1 MSSILYKNEEKMKK
15 TYIILALL
23 FISGCYQSSED
34 ASLTL
39 EKKYNIYIS
48 KLSNEQI
55 EKNLKMGLKP
65 IAIKDNVDVKGFAN
79 TAGSLAMKNNFP
91 DKNAFLVEK
100 LINNGYFVIG
110 KTNLSE
116 WANFR
121 SSSSTSGWS
130 SMGGQTINPYGE
142 MRTPCGSSSGSGV
155 VVATGLVDVA
165 IGTETN
171 GSVSCPS
178 SVNGIVGIKPT
189 VGLVS
194 RSGIIPISSTQDT
207 AGPMANSVIMAASVL
222 EIIAGKD
229 PNDKATT
236 LIPENFDFDFTS
248 NLQSSTLNGKKL
260 GLLPTGSQDEDGNL
274 MLENIKE
281 MLQNAG
287 ATVVEIEDNREY
299 PGPEGLLVLLYEF
312 KVGLEDYLA
321 TSNSEIKTLEGLI
334 EFNEKNSEDVL
345 KHFDQSHFYDSNL
358 TDSQEEEYKIAL
370 KRVLETRNEIDEFI
384 MNYDIDALVGL
395 SWSPAWAINH
405 DGGDD
410 EAIAN
415 YKFWVNGSYAAMAGY
430 PHITIPFDYIDNLP
444 IGMSFIGSKW
454 DDKKLIE
461 LAYAAE
467 KIINFQPKPNL
478 K

>member
-1 MSSILYKNEEKMKK
+1 MRNFIF
-15 TYIILALL
+15 IFVILL
-23 FISGCYQSSED
+23 FAGCTKSSENID
-34 ASLTL
+34 I
-39 EKKYNIYIS
+39 EQKYNIYIS
-48 KLSNEQI
+48 KLSDEEI
-55 EKNLKMGLKP
+55 EENLKKGLKP
-65 IAIKDNVDVKGFAN
+65 IAVKDNIDVVGFAN
-79 TAGSLAMKNNFP
+79 TAGSKALENNFP
-91 DKNAFLVEK
+91 EKNAFLAQK
-100 LINNGYFVIG
+100 LIDNGYFIIG

-207 AGPMANSVIMAASVL
+207 AGPMANSVSSAAKIL
-222 EIIAGKD
+222 EIISGVD
-229 PNDKATT
+229 PNDPAT
-236 LIPENFDFDFTS
+236 LNIPKDFNFNFSS
-248 NLQSSTLNGKKL
+248 NLNDSSLAGKRF
-260 GLLPTGSQDEDGNL
+260 GLLPTGSMNSDGKL
-274 MLENIKE
+274 MLSKIRMVLLE
-281 MLQNAG
+281 AG
-287 ATVVEIEDNREY
+287 AIVVDIDDKREY
-299 PGPEGLLVLLYEF
+299 PGSEELLVLLYEF
-312 KVGLEDYLA
+312 KVGLEQYLA
-321 TSNSEIKTLEGLI
+321 NSNSEFKTLDELI
-334 EFNEKNSEDVL
+334 AFNEENKDIVL
-345 KHFDQSHFYDSNL
+345 KHFDQSHFYDSNK
-358 TDSQEEEYKIAL
+358 TSSQKKEYLIAL
-370 KRVLETRNEIDEFI
+370 DRVLQTRNEIDSFI
-384 MNYDIDALVGL
+384 KEYDIEALVGL

-405 DGGDD
+405 EGGDD
-410 EAIAN
+410 EAIAE

-430 PHITIPFDYIDNLP
+430 PHVTIPFEYVDNLP

-461 LAYAAE
+461 FAYAAE
-467 KIINFQPKPNL
+467 QLIQFKPNPNL
-478 K
+478 

>member
-1 MSSILYKNEEKMKK
+1 MRNFIL
-15 TYIILALL
+15 ILVILL
-23 FISGCYQSSED
+23 FAGCSKSD
-34 ASLTL
+34 KNIDV

-48 KLSNEQI
+48 KLSDEEI
-55 EKNLKMGLKP
+55 AENLKNGLKP
-65 IAIKDNVDVKGFAN
+65 IAVKDNIDVIGFAN
-79 TAGSLAMKNNFP
+79 TAGSKALENNFP
-91 DKNAFLVEK
+91 NKNAFLAQK
-100 LINNGYFVIG
+100 LIDNGYFIIG

-121 SSSSTSGWS
+121 SSTSTSGWS

-207 AGPMANSVIMAASVL
+207 AGPMANSVSSAAKIL
-222 EIIAGKD
+222 EIISGVDLNDPATLNIPEDFNFNFTSDLNDASLAGKR
-229 PNDKATT
+229 
-236 LIPENFDFDFTS
+236 F
-248 NLQSSTLNGKKL
+248 
-260 GLLPTGSQDEDGNL
+260 GLLPTGSMNSDGKL
-274 MLENIKE
+274 MLKKIRM
-281 MLQNAG
+281 MLEEAG
-287 ATVVEIEDNREY
+287 ATVIDIDDNREY
-299 PGPEGLLVLLYEF
+299 PGPEELLVLLYEF
-312 KVGLEDYLA
+312 KVGLEQYLA
-321 TSNSEIKTLEGLI
+321 SSNSEFKTLDELI
-334 EFNEKNSEDVL
+334 AFNEDNKDEVL
-345 KHFDQSHFYDSNL
+345 KYFDQSHFYDSNE
-358 TDSQEEEYKIAL
+358 TPSQKEEYLLAL
-370 KRVLETRNEIDEFI
+370 ERVLQTRDEIDSFI
-384 MNYDIDALVGL
+384 KKYDIEALVGL

-405 DGGDD
+405 EGGDD
-410 EAIAN
+410 EAIAE

-430 PHITIPFDYIDNLP
+430 PHVTIPFEYVDNLP

-461 LAYAAE
+461 FAYAAE
-467 KIINFQPKPNL
+467 KLIQFKPSPNL
-478 K
+478 

>member
-1 MSSILYKNEEKMKK
+1 MRNFIL
-15 TYIILALL
+15 ILVILL
-23 FISGCYQSSED
+23 FAGCNKSD
-34 ASLTL
+34 KNIDV

-48 KLSNEQI
+48 KLSDEEI
-55 EKNLKMGLKP
+55 AKNLKNGLKP
-65 IAIKDNVDVKGFAN
+65 IAVKDNIDVVGFAN
-79 TAGSLAMKNNFP
+79 TAGSKALENNFP
-91 DKNAFLVEK
+91 NKNAFLAQK
-100 LINNGYFVIG
+100 LIDNGYFVIG

-121 SSSSTSGWS
+121 SSTSTSGWS

-207 AGPMANSVIMAASVL
+207 AGPMANSVSSAAKIL
-222 EIIAGKD
+222 EIISGVDLNDPATLNIPEDFNFNFTSDLNDASLAGKR
-229 PNDKATT
+229 
-236 LIPENFDFDFTS
+236 F
-248 NLQSSTLNGKKL
+248 
-260 GLLPTGSQDEDGNL
+260 GLLPTGSMNSDGKL
-274 MLENIKE
+274 MLKKIRI
-281 MLQNAG
+281 MLEEAG
-287 ATVVEIEDNREY
+287 ATVIDIDDNREY
-299 PGPEGLLVLLYEF
+299 PGPEELLVLLYEF
-312 KVGLEDYLA
+312 KVGLEQYLA
-321 TSNSEIKTLEGLI
+321 SSNSKFKTLDELI
-334 EFNEKNSEDVL
+334 AFNEDNKEEVL
-345 KHFDQSHFYDSNL
+345 KHFDQSHFYDSND
-358 TDSQEEEYKIAL
+358 TTPRKEEYLLAL
-370 KRVLETRNEIDEFI
+370 ERVLQTRDEIDSFI
-384 MNYDIDALVGL
+384 KEYDIEALVGL

-405 DGGDD
+405 EGGDD
-410 EAIAN
+410 EAIAE

-430 PHITIPFDYIDNLP
+430 PHVTIPFEYVDNLP

-461 LAYAAE
+461 FAYAAE
-467 KIINFQPKPNL
+467 KLIQFKPSPNL
-478 K
+478 

>member
-1 MSSILYKNEEKMKK
+1 MKNLIFIISILLIIGCNTSNEN
-15 TYIILALL
+15 INI
-23 FISGCYQSSED
+23 
-34 ASLTL
+34 

-48 KLSNEQI
+48 KLSDKEI
-55 EKNLKMGLKP
+55 EENLKNGLKP
-65 IAIKDNVDVKGFAN
+65 IAVKDNIDVVGFAN
-79 TAGSLAMKNNFP
+79 TAGSKALENNFP
-91 DKNAFLVEK
+91 EKNAFLAQK
-100 LINNGYFVIG
+100 LIDNGYFIIG

-155 VVATGLVDVA
+155 VVATGLVNVA

-207 AGPMANSVIMAASVL
+207 AGPMANSVTSAAKVL
-222 EIIAGKD
+222 EAISGVDSNDSATLSIPKDFNFNFTSDLNNASLAGKR
-229 PNDKATT
+229 
-236 LIPENFDFDFTS
+236 F
-248 NLQSSTLNGKKL
+248 
-260 GLLPTGSQDEDGNL
+260 GLLPTGSMNSDGKL
-274 MLENIKE
+274 MLKKIRM
-281 MLQNAG
+281 MLEEAG
-287 ATVVEIEDNREY
+287 AIVVDIDDNREY
-299 PGPEGLLVLLYEF
+299 PGPEELLVLLYEF
-312 KVGLEDYLA
+312 KVGLEQYLA
-321 TSNSEIKTLEGLI
+321 SSNSEFKTLSELI
-334 EFNEKNSEDVL
+334 AFNEENKDDVL
-345 KHFDQSHFYDSNL
+345 KHFDQSHFYDSNK
-358 TDSQEEEYKIAL
+358 TTSQKKEYLIAL
-370 KRVLETRNEIDEFI
+370 ERVLQTRDEIDSFI
-384 MNYDIDALVGL
+384 KKYNIEALVGL

-410 EAIAN
+410 EAIAE
-415 YKFWVNGSYAAMAGY
+415 YKFWVNGSFAAMAGY
-430 PHITIPFDYIDNLP
+430 PHITIPFEYVDNLP

-461 LAYAAE
+461 FAYAAE
-467 KIINFQPKPNL
+467 QLIQFKPTPNL
-478 K
+478 

>member
-1 MSSILYKNEEKMKK
+1 MRNLIFIISIFLIIGCNTSNEN
-15 TYIILALL
+15 INI
-23 FISGCYQSSED
+23 
-34 ASLTL
+34 

-48 KLSNEQI
+48 KLSDKEI
-55 EKNLKMGLKP
+55 EENLKNGLKP
-65 IAIKDNVDVKGFAN
+65 IAVKDNIDVVGFAN
-79 TAGSLAMKNNFP
+79 TAGSKALENNFP
-91 DKNAFLVEK
+91 EKNAFLAQK
-100 LINNGYFVIG
+100 LIDNGYFIIG

-155 VVATGLVDVA
+155 VVATGLVNVA

-207 AGPMANSVIMAASVL
+207 AGPMANSVTSAAKVL
-222 EIIAGKD
+222 EAISGVD
-229 PNDKATT
+229 PNDSAT
-236 LIPENFDFDFTS
+236 LSIPKDFNYNFTS
-248 NLQSSTLNGKKL
+248 DLNNASLAGKRF
-260 GLLPTGSQDEDGNL
+260 GLLPTGSMNSDGKL
-274 MLENIKE
+274 MLKKIRMILEE
-281 MLQNAG
+281 AG
-287 ATVVEIEDNREY
+287 AIVVDIDDNREY
-299 PGPEGLLVLLYEF
+299 PGPEELLVLLYEF
-312 KVGLEDYLA
+312 KVGLEQYLA
-321 TSNSEIKTLEGLI
+321 SSNSEFKTLSELI
-334 EFNEKNSEDVL
+334 AFNEENKDDVL
-345 KHFDQSHFYDSNL
+345 KHFDQSHFYDSNK
-358 TDSQEEEYKIAL
+358 TTSQKEEYLIAL
-370 KRVLETRNEIDEFI
+370 ERVLQTRDEIDSFI
-384 MNYDIDALVGL
+384 KEYNIEALVGL

-410 EAIAN
+410 EAIAE
-415 YKFWVNGSYAAMAGY
+415 YKFWVNGSFAAMAGY
-430 PHITIPFDYIDNLP
+430 PHITIPFEYVDNLP

-461 LAYAAE
+461 FAYAAE
-467 KIINFQPKPNL
+467 QLIQFKPTPNL
-478 K
+478 

>member
-1 MSSILYKNEEKMKK
+1 MRNFIL
-15 TYIILALL
+15 ILVILL
-23 FISGCYQSSED
+23 FAGCNKSD
-34 ASLTL
+34 KNIDV

-48 KLSNEQI
+48 KLSDEEI
-55 EKNLKMGLKP
+55 AENLKNGLKP
-65 IAIKDNVDVKGFAN
+65 IAVKDNIDVVGFAN
-79 TAGSLAMKNNFP
+79 TAGSKALENNFP
-91 DKNAFLVEK
+91 NKNAFLAQK
-100 LINNGYFVIG
+100 LIDNGYFIIG

-121 SSSSTSGWS
+121 SSTSTSGWS

-207 AGPMANSVIMAASVL
+207 AGPMANSVRSAAKIL
-222 EIIAGKD
+222 EIISGVDLDDPATLNIPDDFNFNFTSDLNDSSLAGKR
-229 PNDKATT
+229 
-236 LIPENFDFDFTS
+236 F
-248 NLQSSTLNGKKL
+248 
-260 GLLPTGSQDEDGNL
+260 GLLPTGSMNSDGKL
-274 MLENIKE
+274 MLKKIRI
-281 MLQNAG
+281 MLEEAG
-287 ATVVEIEDNREY
+287 ATVIDIDDNREY
-299 PGPEGLLVLLYEF
+299 PGPEELLVLLYEF
-312 KVGLEDYLA
+312 KVGLEQYLA
-321 TSNSEIKTLEGLI
+321 SSNSEFKTLDELI
-334 EFNEKNSEDVL
+334 AFNEDNKDEVL
-345 KHFDQSHFYDSNL
+345 KHFDQSHFYDSND
-358 TDSQEEEYKIAL
+358 TPSQKEEYLLAL
-370 KRVLETRNEIDEFI
+370 ERVLQTRDEIDRFI
-384 MNYDIDALVGL
+384 KKYDIEALVGL

-405 DGGDD
+405 EGGDD
-410 EAIAN
+410 EAIAE

-430 PHITIPFDYIDNLP
+430 PHVTIPFEYVDNLP

-461 LAYAAE
+461 FAYAAE
-467 KIINFQPKPNL
+467 QLIQFKPSPNL
-478 K
+478 

>member
-1 MSSILYKNEEKMKK
+1 MKK
-15 TYIILALL
+15 TFVILILL
-23 FISGCYQSSED
+23 IFNGCNQS
-34 ASLTL
+34 L
-39 EKKYNIYIS
+39 ESSSINLEEKYNIYIS

-55 EKNLKMGLKP
+55 EENLNKGLKP
-65 IAIKDNVDVKGFAN
+65 IAIKDNIDVKGFAN
-79 TAGSLAMKNNFP
+79 TAGSIALKNNYP
-91 DKNAFLVEK
+91 DNNAFLIQK
-100 LINNGYFVIG
+100 LVDNGYFVIG

-155 VVATGLVDVA
+155 VVATGLVNVA

-194 RSGIIPISSTQDT
+194 RSGIIPISHTQDT
-207 AGPMANSVIMAASVL
+207 AGPMANSVSNAASIL

-229 PNDKATT
+229 ENDSAT
-236 LIPENFDFDFTS
+236 LAIPEDFDFNFTS
-248 NLQSSTLNGKKL
+248 NLDISDLKGKRF
-260 GLLPTGSQDEDGNL
+260 GLLPTGSQNTDGKL
-274 MLENIKE
+274 MLKKMKI
-281 MLQNAG
+281 MLEQAG
-287 ATVVEIEDNREY
+287 AIVVDIDDNREY
-299 PGPEGLLVLLYEF
+299 PGPEELLVLLYEF
-312 KVGLEDYLA
+312 KVGLEQYLA
-321 TSNSEIKTLEGLI
+321 TSNSELKTLDELI
-334 EFNEKNSEDVL
+334 VYNEENKEEIL
-345 KHFDQSHFYDSNL
+345 KHFDQSHFYDSNA
-358 TDSQEEEYKIAL
+358 TSSQKEEYLLAL
-370 KRVLETRNEIDEFI
+370 ERVLQTRTEIDDFI
-384 MNYDIDALVGL
+384 KDYNIEALVGL

-410 EAIAN
+410 EAIAE
-415 YKFWVNGSYAAMAGY
+415 YKFWVNGSFAAMAGY
-430 PHITIPFDYIDNLP
+430 PHVTIPFDYVDGLP

-467 KIINFQPKPNL
+467 QLIQFKPTPNN
-478 K
+478 

>member
-1 MSSILYKNEEKMKK
+1 MRNFIL
-15 TYIILALL
+15 ILVILL
-23 FISGCYQSSED
+23 FAGCNKSD
-34 ASLTL
+34 KNIDV

-48 KLSNEQI
+48 KLSDEEI
-55 EKNLKMGLKP
+55 AENLKNGLKP
-65 IAIKDNVDVKGFAN
+65 IAVKDNIDVVGFAN
-79 TAGSLAMKNNFP
+79 TAGSKALENNFP
-91 DKNAFLVEK
+91 NKNAFLAQK
-100 LINNGYFVIG
+100 LIDNGYFVIG

-121 SSSSTSGWS
+121 SSTSTSGWS

-207 AGPMANSVIMAASVL
+207 AGPMANSVSSAAKIL
-222 EIIAGKD
+222 EIISGVDLNDPATLNIPEDFNFNFTSDLNDSSLAGKR
-229 PNDKATT
+229 
-236 LIPENFDFDFTS
+236 F
-248 NLQSSTLNGKKL
+248 
-260 GLLPTGSQDEDGNL
+260 GLLPTGSMNSDGKL
-274 MLENIKE
+274 MLKKIRM
-281 MLQNAG
+281 MLEEAG
-287 ATVVEIEDNREY
+287 ATVIDIDDNREY
-299 PGPEGLLVLLYEF
+299 PGPEELLVLLYEF
-312 KVGLEDYLA
+312 KVGLEQYLA
-321 TSNSEIKTLEGLI
+321 SSNSEFKTLDELI
-334 EFNEKNSEDVL
+334 AFNEDNKEEVL
-345 KHFDQSHFYDSNL
+345 KHFDQSHFYDSNE
-358 TDSQEEEYKIAL
+358 TPSQKEEYLLAL
-370 KRVLETRNEIDEFI
+370 ERVLQTRDEIDSFI
-384 MNYDIDALVGL
+384 KEYDIEALVGL

-405 DGGDD
+405 EGGDD
-410 EAIAN
+410 EAIAE

-430 PHITIPFDYIDNLP
+430 PHVTIPFEYVDNLP

-461 LAYAAE
+461 FAYAAE
-467 KIINFQPKPNL
+467 KLIQFKPSPNL
-478 K
+478 

>member
-1 MSSILYKNEEKMKK
+1 MKNLIFIISILLIIGCNTSNEN
-15 TYIILALL
+15 INI
-23 FISGCYQSSED
+23 
-34 ASLTL
+34 

-48 KLSNEQI
+48 KLSDKEI
-55 EKNLKMGLKP
+55 EENLKNGLKP
-65 IAIKDNVDVKGFAN
+65 IAVKDNIDVVGFAN
-79 TAGSLAMKNNFP
+79 TAGSKALENNFP
-91 DKNAFLVEK
+91 EKNAFLAQK
-100 LINNGYFVIG
+100 LIDNGYFIIG

-155 VVATGLVDVA
+155 VVATGLVNVA

-207 AGPMANSVIMAASVL
+207 AGPMANSVTSAAKVL
-222 EIIAGKD
+222 EAISGVDPNDSATLSIPKDFNFNFTSDLNNATIAGKR
-229 PNDKATT
+229 
-236 LIPENFDFDFTS
+236 F
-248 NLQSSTLNGKKL
+248 
-260 GLLPTGSQDEDGNL
+260 GLLPTGSMNSDGKL
-274 MLENIKE
+274 MLKKIRM
-281 MLQNAG
+281 MLEEAG
-287 ATVVEIEDNREY
+287 AIVVDIDDNREY
-299 PGPEGLLVLLYEF
+299 PGPEELLVLLYEF
-312 KVGLEDYLA
+312 KVGLEQYLA
-321 TSNSEIKTLEGLI
+321 SSNSEFKTLSELI
-334 EFNEKNSEDVL
+334 AFNEENKDDVL
-345 KHFDQSHFYDSNL
+345 KYFDQSHFYDSNK
-358 TDSQEEEYKIAL
+358 TTSQKEEYLIAL
-370 KRVLETRNEIDEFI
+370 ERVLQTRDEIDSFI
-384 MNYDIDALVGL
+384 KEYNIEALVGL

-410 EAIAN
+410 EAIAE
-415 YKFWVNGSYAAMAGY
+415 YKFWVNGSFAAMAGY
-430 PHITIPFDYIDNLP
+430 PHITIPFEYVDNLP

-461 LAYAAE
+461 FAYAAE
-467 KIINFQPKPNL
+467 QLIKFKPTLNL
-478 K
+478 

>member
-1 MSSILYKNEEKMKK
+1 MRNFIFILV
-15 TYIILALL
+15 IL
-23 FISGCYQSSED
+23 FISACSKSSENID
-34 ASLTL
+34 I
-39 EKKYNIYIS
+39 EQKYNIYIS

-55 EKNLKMGLKP
+55 EENLKKGLKP
-65 IAIKDNVDVKGFAN
+65 IAVKDNIDVVGFAN
-79 TAGSLAMKNNFP
+79 TAGSMALQNNFP
-91 DKNAFLVEK
+91 EKNAFLTQK
-100 LINNGYFVIG
+100 LIDNGYFVIG

-194 RSGIIPISSTQDT
+194 RTGIIPISSTQDT
-207 AGPMANSVIMAASVL
+207 AGPMANSVTSAAKVL
-222 EIIAGKD
+222 EVIAGVD
-229 PNDKATT
+229 PNDPAT
-236 LIPENFDFDFTS
+236 LNIPEDFNFNFSAD
-248 NLQSSTLNGKKL
+248 LNDASLAGKRF
-260 GLLPTGSQDEDGNL
+260 GLLPTGSMNSDGKL
-274 MLENIKE
+274 MLKKIRM
-281 MLQNAG
+281 MLEEAG
-287 ATVVEIEDNREY
+287 AVVVDIDDKREY
-299 PGPEGLLVLLYEF
+299 PGPEELLVLLYEF
-312 KVGLEDYLA
+312 KVGLEQYLSS
-321 TSNSEIKTLEGLI
+321 SNSEFKTLDELI
-334 EFNEKNSEDVL
+334 AFNEENKDDVL
-345 KHFDQSHFYDSNL
+345 KHFDQSHFYDSNK
-358 TDSQEEEYKIAL
+358 TSSQREEYLIAL
-370 KRVLETRNEIDEFI
+370 ERVLQTRDEIDGFI
-384 MNYDIDALVGL
+384 EEYNIEALVGL

-410 EAIAN
+410 EAIAE

-430 PHITIPFDYIDNLP
+430 PHVTIPFEYVDNLP

-461 LAYAAE
+461 FAYAAE
-467 KIINFQPKPNL
+467 QLIQFKPSPNL
-478 K
+478 

>member
-1 MSSILYKNEEKMKK
+1 MKNLIFIISILLIIGCNTSNEN
-15 TYIILALL
+15 INI
-23 FISGCYQSSED
+23 
-34 ASLTL
+34 

-48 KLSNEQI
+48 KLSDKEI
-55 EKNLKMGLKP
+55 EENLKNGLKP
-65 IAIKDNVDVKGFAN
+65 IAVKDNIDVVGFAN
-79 TAGSLAMKNNFP
+79 TAGSKALENNFP
-91 DKNAFLVEK
+91 EKNAFLAQK
-100 LINNGYFVIG
+100 LIDNGYFIIG

-207 AGPMANSVIMAASVL
+207 AGPMANSVTSAAKVL
-222 EIIAGKD
+222 EAISGVDPNDSATLSIPKDFNFNFTSDLNNATIAGKR
-229 PNDKATT
+229 
-236 LIPENFDFDFTS
+236 F
-248 NLQSSTLNGKKL
+248 
-260 GLLPTGSQDEDGNL
+260 GLLPTGSMNSDGKL
-274 MLENIKE
+274 MLKKIRM
-281 MLQNAG
+281 MLEEAG
-287 ATVVEIEDNREY
+287 AIVVDIDDNREY
-299 PGPEGLLVLLYEF
+299 PGPEELLVLLYEF
-312 KVGLEDYLA
+312 KVGLEQYLA
-321 TSNSEIKTLEGLI
+321 SSNSEFKTLSELI
-334 EFNEKNSEDVL
+334 AFNEENKDDVL
-345 KHFDQSHFYDSNL
+345 KYFDQSHFYDSNK
-358 TDSQEEEYKIAL
+358 TTSQKEEYLIAL
-370 KRVLETRNEIDEFI
+370 ERVLQTRDEIDSFI
-384 MNYDIDALVGL
+384 KEYNIEALVGL

-410 EAIAN
+410 EAIAE
-415 YKFWVNGSYAAMAGY
+415 YKFWVNGSFAAMAGY
-430 PHITIPFDYIDNLP
+430 PHITIPFEYVDNLP

-461 LAYAAE
+461 FAYAAE
-467 KIINFQPKPNL
+467 QLIKFKPTLNL
-478 K
+478 

>member
-1 MSSILYKNEEKMKK
+1 MRNFIL
-15 TYIILALL
+15 ILVILL
-23 FISGCYQSSED
+23 FAGCNKSD
-34 ASLTL
+34 KNIDV

-48 KLSNEQI
+48 KLSDEEI
-55 EKNLKMGLKP
+55 AENLKNGLKP
-65 IAIKDNVDVKGFAN
+65 IAVKDNIDVVGFAN
-79 TAGSLAMKNNFP
+79 TAGSKALENNFP
-91 DKNAFLVEK
+91 NKNAFLAQK
-100 LINNGYFVIG
+100 LIDNGYFVIG

-121 SSSSTSGWS
+121 SSTSTSGWS

-207 AGPMANSVIMAASVL
+207 AGPMANSVSSAAKIL
-222 EIIAGKD
+222 EIISGVDLNDPATLNIPEDFNFNFTSDLNDSSLAGKR
-229 PNDKATT
+229 
-236 LIPENFDFDFTS
+236 F
-248 NLQSSTLNGKKL
+248 
-260 GLLPTGSQDEDGNL
+260 GLLPTGSMNSDGKL
-274 MLENIKE
+274 MLKKIRI
-281 MLQNAG
+281 MLEEAG
-287 ATVVEIEDNREY
+287 ATVIDIDDNREY
-299 PGPEGLLVLLYEF
+299 PGPEELLVLLYEF
-312 KVGLEDYLA
+312 KVGLEQYLA
-321 TSNSEIKTLEGLI
+321 SSNSEFKTLDELI
-334 EFNEKNSEDVL
+334 AFNEDNKDEVL
-345 KHFDQSHFYDSNL
+345 KHFDQSHFYDSND
-358 TDSQEEEYKIAL
+358 TPSQKEEYLLAL
-370 KRVLETRNEIDEFI
+370 ERVLQTRDEIDSFI
-384 MNYDIDALVGL
+384 KEYDIEALVGL

-405 DGGDD
+405 EGGDD
-410 EAIAN
+410 EAIAE

-430 PHITIPFDYIDNLP
+430 PHVTIPFEYVDNLP

-461 LAYAAE
+461 FAYAAE
-467 KIINFQPKPNL
+467 QLIQFKPSPNL
-478 K
+478 

>member
-1 MSSILYKNEEKMKK
+1 MRNFIL
-15 TYIILALL
+15 ILVILL
-23 FISGCYQSSED
+23 FAGCNKSD
-34 ASLTL
+34 KNIDV

-48 KLSNEQI
+48 KLSDEEI
-55 EKNLKMGLKP
+55 AENLKNGLKP
-65 IAIKDNVDVKGFAN
+65 IAVKDNIDVVGFAN
-79 TAGSLAMKNNFP
+79 TAGSKALENNFP
-91 DKNAFLVEK
+91 NKNAFLAQK
-100 LINNGYFVIG
+100 LIDNGYFVIG

-121 SSSSTSGWS
+121 SSTSTSGWS

-207 AGPMANSVIMAASVL
+207 AGPMANSVSSAAKIL
-222 EIIAGKD
+222 EIISGVDLDDPATLNIPDDFNFNFTSDLNDSSLAGKR
-229 PNDKATT
+229 
-236 LIPENFDFDFTS
+236 F
-248 NLQSSTLNGKKL
+248 
-260 GLLPTGSQDEDGNL
+260 GLLPTGSMNSDGKL
-274 MLENIKE
+274 MLKKIRM
-281 MLQNAG
+281 MLEEAG
-287 ATVVEIEDNREY
+287 ATVIDIDDNREY
-299 PGPEGLLVLLYEF
+299 PGPEELLVLLYEF
-312 KVGLEDYLA
+312 KVGLEQYLA
-321 TSNSEIKTLEGLI
+321 SSNSEFKTLNELI
-334 EFNEKNSEDVL
+334 AFNEDNKDEVL
-345 KHFDQSHFYDSNL
+345 KHFDQSHFYDSNK
-358 TDSQEEEYKIAL
+358 TPSQKEEYLLAL
-370 KRVLETRNEIDEFI
+370 ERVLQTRDEIDSFI
-384 MNYDIDALVGL
+384 KEYDIEALVGL

-405 DGGDD
+405 EGGDD
-410 EAIAN
+410 EAIAE

-430 PHITIPFDYIDNLP
+430 PHVTIPFEYVDNLP

-461 LAYAAE
+461 FAYAAE
-467 KIINFQPKPNL
+467 QLIQFKPSPNL
-478 K
+478 

>member
-1 MSSILYKNEEKMKK
+1 MRNFIFILV
-15 TYIILALL
+15 IL
-23 FISGCYQSSED
+23 FISACSKSSENID
-34 ASLTL
+34 I
-39 EKKYNIYIS
+39 EQKYNIYIS

-55 EKNLKMGLKP
+55 EENLKKGLKP
-65 IAIKDNVDVKGFAN
+65 IAVKDNIDVVGFAN
-79 TAGSLAMKNNFP
+79 TAGSMALQNNFP
-91 DKNAFLVEK
+91 EKNAFLAQK
-100 LINNGYFVIG
+100 LIDNGYFVIG

-194 RSGIIPISSTQDT
+194 RTGIIPISYTQDT
-207 AGPMANSVIMAASVL
+207 AGPMANSVTSAAKVL
-222 EIIAGKD
+222 EVIAGVD
-229 PNDKATT
+229 PNDPAT
-236 LIPENFDFDFTS
+236 LNIPEDFNFNFSADLND
-248 NLQSSTLNGKKL
+248 SSLAGKRF
-260 GLLPTGSQDEDGNL
+260 GLLPTGSMNSDGKL
-274 MLENIKE
+274 MLKKIRM
-281 MLQNAG
+281 MLEEAG
-287 ATVVEIEDNREY
+287 AVVVDIDDKREY
-299 PGPEGLLVLLYEF
+299 PGPEELLVLLYEF
-312 KVGLEDYLA
+312 KVGLEQYLA
-321 TSNSEIKTLEGLI
+321 SSNSEFKTLDELI
-334 EFNEKNSEDVL
+334 AFNEENKDDVL
-345 KHFDQSHFYDSNL
+345 KHFDQSHFYDSNK
-358 TDSQEEEYKIAL
+358 TSSQKEEYLIAL
-370 KRVLETRNEIDEFI
+370 ERVLQTRDEIDSFI
-384 MNYDIDALVGL
+384 EEYNIEALVGL

-410 EAIAN
+410 EAIAE

-430 PHITIPFDYIDNLP
+430 PHVTIPFEYVDNLP

-461 LAYAAE
+461 FAYAAE
-467 KIINFQPKPNL
+467 QLIQFKPSPNL
-478 K
+478 

>member
-1 MSSILYKNEEKMKK
+1 MGNFIL
-15 TYIILALL
+15 ILVILL
-23 FISGCYQSSED
+23 FAGCNKSD
-34 ASLTL
+34 KNIDV

-48 KLSNEQI
+48 KLSDEEI
-55 EKNLKMGLKP
+55 AENLKNGLKP
-65 IAIKDNVDVKGFAN
+65 IAVKDNIDVVGFAN
-79 TAGSLAMKNNFP
+79 TAGSKALENNFP
-91 DKNAFLVEK
+91 NENAFLAQK
-100 LINNGYFVIG
+100 LIDNGYFVIG

-121 SSSSTSGWS
+121 SSTSTSGWS

-207 AGPMANSVIMAASVL
+207 AGPMANSVRSAAKIL
-222 EIIAGKD
+222 EIISGVDLDDPATLNIPDDFNFNFTSDLNDSSLAGKR
-229 PNDKATT
+229 
-236 LIPENFDFDFTS
+236 F
-248 NLQSSTLNGKKL
+248 
-260 GLLPTGSQDEDGNL
+260 GLLPTGSMNSDGKL
-274 MLENIKE
+274 MLKKIRI
-281 MLQNAG
+281 MLEEAG
-287 ATVVEIEDNREY
+287 ATVIDIDDNREY
-299 PGPEGLLVLLYEF
+299 PGPEELLVLLYEF
-312 KVGLEDYLA
+312 KVGLEQYLA
-321 TSNSEIKTLEGLI
+321 SSNSEFKTLDELI
-334 EFNEKNSEDVL
+334 AFNEDNKDEVL
-345 KHFDQSHFYDSNL
+345 KHFDQSHFYDSND
-358 TDSQEEEYKIAL
+358 TPSQKEEYLLAL
-370 KRVLETRNEIDEFI
+370 ERVLQTRDEIDSFI
-384 MNYDIDALVGL
+384 KKYDIEALVGL

-405 DGGDD
+405 EGGDD
-410 EAIAN
+410 EAIAE

-430 PHITIPFDYIDNLP
+430 PHVTIPFEYVDNLP

-461 LAYAAE
+461 FAYAAE
-467 KIINFQPKPNL
+467 QLIQFKPSPNL
-478 K
+478 

>member
-1 MSSILYKNEEKMKK
+1 MKNLIFIISILLIIGCNTSNEN
-15 TYIILALL
+15 INI
-23 FISGCYQSSED
+23 
-34 ASLTL
+34 

-48 KLSNEQI
+48 KLSDKEI
-55 EKNLKMGLKP
+55 EENLKNGLKP
-65 IAIKDNVDVKGFAN
+65 IAVKDNIDVVGFAN
-79 TAGSLAMKNNFP
+79 TAGSKALENNFP
-91 DKNAFLVEK
+91 EKNAFLAQK
-100 LINNGYFVIG
+100 LIDNGYFIIG

-155 VVATGLVDVA
+155 VVATGLVNVA

-207 AGPMANSVIMAASVL
+207 AGPMANSVTSAAKVL
-222 EIIAGKD
+222 EAISGVD
-229 PNDKATT
+229 PNDSAT
-236 LIPENFDFDFTS
+236 LNIPKDFNFNFTS
-248 NLQSSTLNGKKL
+248 DLNNASLAGKRF
-260 GLLPTGSQDEDGNL
+260 GLLPTGSMNSDGKL
-274 MLENIKE
+274 MLKKIRM
-281 MLQNAG
+281 MLEEAG
-287 ATVVEIEDNREY
+287 AIVVDIDDNREY
-299 PGPEGLLVLLYEF
+299 PGPEELLVLLYEF
-312 KVGLEDYLA
+312 KVGLEQYLA
-321 TSNSEIKTLEGLI
+321 SSNSEFKTLSELI
-334 EFNEKNSEDVL
+334 AFNEENKDDVL
-345 KHFDQSHFYDSNL
+345 KHFDQSHFYDSNK
-358 TDSQEEEYKIAL
+358 TTSQKEEYLIAL
-370 KRVLETRNEIDEFI
+370 ERVLQTRDEIDSFI
-384 MNYDIDALVGL
+384 KEYNIEALVGL

-410 EAIAN
+410 EAIAE
-415 YKFWVNGSYAAMAGY
+415 YKFWVNGSFAAMAGY
-430 PHITIPFDYIDNLP
+430 PHITIPFEYVDNLP

-461 LAYAAE
+461 FAYAAE
-467 KIINFQPKPNL
+467 QLIQFKPTPNL
-478 K
+478 

>member
-1 MSSILYKNEEKMKK
+1 MRNFIFILL
-15 TYIILALL
+15 IL
-23 FISGCYQSSED
+23 FISACSKSSENID
-34 ASLTL
+34 I
-39 EKKYNIYIS
+39 EQKYNIYIS

-55 EKNLKMGLKP
+55 EENLKKGLKP
-65 IAIKDNVDVKGFAN
+65 IAVKDNIDVVGFAN
-79 TAGSLAMKNNFP
+79 TAGSMALQNNFP
-91 DKNAFLVEK
+91 DNNAFLIQK
-100 LINNGYFVIG
+100 LIDSGYFVIG

-194 RSGIIPISSTQDT
+194 RTGIIPISSTQDT
-207 AGPMANSVIMAASVL
+207 AGPMANSVTSAAKVL
-222 EIIAGKD
+222 EVIAGVD
-229 PNDKATT
+229 PNDPAT
-236 LIPENFDFDFTS
+236 LNIPEDFNFNFSADLND
-248 NLQSSTLNGKKL
+248 SSLAGKRF
-260 GLLPTGSQDEDGNL
+260 GLLPTGSMNSDGKL
-274 MLENIKE
+274 MLKKIRM
-281 MLQNAG
+281 MLEEAG
-287 ATVVEIEDNREY
+287 AVVVDIDDKREY
-299 PGPEGLLVLLYEF
+299 PGPEELLVLLYEF
-312 KVGLEDYLA
+312 KVGLEQYLA
-321 TSNSEIKTLEGLI
+321 SSNSEFKTLDELI
-334 EFNEKNSEDVL
+334 AFNEENKDDVL
-345 KHFDQSHFYDSNL
+345 KHFDQSHFYDSNK
-358 TDSQEEEYKIAL
+358 TSSQREEYLIAL
-370 KRVLETRNEIDEFI
+370 ERVLQTRDEIDSFI
-384 MNYDIDALVGL
+384 EEYNIEALVGL

-410 EAIAN
+410 EAIAE

-430 PHITIPFDYIDNLP
+430 PHVTIPFEYVDNLP

-461 LAYAAE
+461 FAYAAE
-467 KIINFQPKPNL
+467 QLIQFKPSPNL
-478 K
+478 

>member
-1 MSSILYKNEEKMKK
+1 MRNFIFILV
-15 TYIILALL
+15 IL
-23 FISGCYQSSED
+23 FICGCSKSNENIDIEQ
-34 ASLTL
+34 
-39 EKKYNIYIS
+39 KYNIYIS

-55 EKNLKMGLKP
+55 EENLKKGLKP
-65 IAIKDNVDVKGFAN
+65 IAVKDNIDVVGFAN
-79 TAGSLAMKNNFP
+79 TAGSMALQNNFP
-91 DKNAFLVEK
+91 EKNAFLAQK
-100 LINNGYFVIG
+100 LIDSGYFVIG

-194 RSGIIPISSTQDT
+194 RTGIIPISSTQDT
-207 AGPMANSVIMAASVL
+207 AGPMANSVTSAAKVL
-222 EIIAGKD
+222 EVIAGVD
-229 PNDKATT
+229 PNDPAT
-236 LIPENFDFDFTS
+236 LNIPEDFNFNF
-248 NLQSSTLNGKKL
+248 SSDLIDSSLAGKRF
-260 GLLPTGSQDEDGNL
+260 GLLPTGSMNSDGKL
-274 MLENIKE
+274 MLKKIRM
-281 MLQNAG
+281 MLEEAG
-287 ATVVEIEDNREY
+287 AVVVDIDDKREY
-299 PGPEGLLVLLYEF
+299 PGPEELLVLLYEF
-312 KVGLEDYLA
+312 KVGLEQYLA
-321 TSNSEIKTLEGLI
+321 SSNSELKTLDELI
-334 EFNEKNSEDVL
+334 AFNEENKDDVL
-345 KHFDQSHFYDSNL
+345 KHFDQSHFYDSNK
-358 TDSQEEEYKIAL
+358 TSSQKEEYLIAL
-370 KRVLETRNEIDEFI
+370 ERVLQTRDEIDSFI
-384 MNYDIDALVGL
+384 EEYNIEALVGL

-410 EAIAN
+410 EAIAE

-430 PHITIPFDYIDNLP
+430 PHVTIPFEYVDNLP

-461 LAYAAE
+461 FAYAAE
-467 KIINFQPKPNL
+467 QLIQFKPSPNL
-478 K
+478 

>member
-1 MSSILYKNEEKMKK
+1 MRNFIFILV
-15 TYIILALL
+15 IL
-23 FISGCYQSSED
+23 FISACSKSSENID
-34 ASLTL
+34 I
-39 EKKYNIYIS
+39 EQKYNIYIS

-55 EKNLKMGLKP
+55 EENLKKGLKP
-65 IAIKDNVDVKGFAN
+65 IAVKDNIDVVGFAN
-79 TAGSLAMKNNFP
+79 TAGSMALQNNFP
-91 DKNAFLVEK
+91 EKNAFLAQK
-100 LINNGYFVIG
+100 LIDNGYFVIG

-194 RSGIIPISSTQDT
+194 RTGIIPISSTQDT
-207 AGPMANSVIMAASVL
+207 AGPMANSVTSAAKVL
-222 EIIAGKD
+222 EVIAGVD
-229 PNDKATT
+229 PNDPAT
-236 LIPENFDFDFTS
+236 LNIPEDFNFNF
-248 NLQSSTLNGKKL
+248 SSDLNDSSLAGKRF
-260 GLLPTGSQDEDGNL
+260 GLLPTGSMNSDGKL
-274 MLENIKE
+274 MLKKIRM
-281 MLQNAG
+281 MLEEAG
-287 ATVVEIEDNREY
+287 AVVVDIDDKREY
-299 PGPEGLLVLLYEF
+299 PGPEELLVLLYEF
-312 KVGLEDYLA
+312 KVGLEKYLA
-321 TSNSEIKTLEGLI
+321 SSNSEFKTLDELI
-334 EFNEKNSEDVL
+334 AFNEENKDDVL
-345 KHFDQSHFYDSNL
+345 KHFDQSHFYDSNK
-358 TDSQEEEYKIAL
+358 TSSQKEEYLIAL
-370 KRVLETRNEIDEFI
+370 ERVLQTRDEIDSFI
-384 MNYDIDALVGL
+384 EEYNIEALVGL

-410 EAIAN
+410 EAIAE

-430 PHITIPFDYIDNLP
+430 PHVTIPFEYVDNLP

-461 LAYAAE
+461 FAYAAE
-467 KIINFQPKPNL
+467 QLIQFKPSPNL
-478 K
+478 

>member
-1 MSSILYKNEEKMKK
+1 MKNIFLIISTILILNACNTKLDESSVE
-15 TYIILALL
+15 
-23 FISGCYQSSED
+23 S
-34 ASLTL
+34 
-39 EKKYNIYIS
+39 KYNIYIS
-48 KLSNEQI
+48 KLSDEQI
-55 EKNLKMGLKP
+55 EENLKKGLKP
-65 IAIKDNVDVKGFAN
+65 IAVKDNIDVVGFAN
-79 TAGSLAMKNNFP
+79 TAGSMALQNNFP
-91 DKNAFLVEK
+91 EKNAFLAQK
-100 LINNGYFVIG
+100 LIDNGYFVIG

-194 RSGIIPISSTQDT
+194 RTGIIPISSTQDT
-207 AGPMANSVIMAASVL
+207 AGPMANSVTSAAKVL
-222 EIIAGKD
+222 EVIAGVD
-229 PNDKATT
+229 PNDPAT
-236 LIPENFDFDFTS
+236 LNIPEDFNFNF
-248 NLQSSTLNGKKL
+248 SSDLNDSSLAGKRF
-260 GLLPTGSQDEDGNL
+260 GLLPTGSMNSDGKL
-274 MLENIKE
+274 MLKKIRM
-281 MLQNAG
+281 MLEEAG
-287 ATVVEIEDNREY
+287 AVVVDIDDKREY
-299 PGPEGLLVLLYEF
+299 PGPEELLVLLYEF
-312 KVGLEDYLA
+312 KVGLEQYLA
-321 TSNSEIKTLEGLI
+321 SSNSEFKTLDELI
-334 EFNEKNSEDVL
+334 AFNEENKDDVL
-345 KHFDQSHFYDSNL
+345 KHFDQSHFYDSNK
-358 TDSQEEEYKIAL
+358 TSSQREEYLIAL
-370 KRVLETRNEIDEFI
+370 ERVLQTRDEIDSFI
-384 MNYDIDALVGL
+384 EEYNIEALVGL

-410 EAIAN
+410 EAIAE

-430 PHITIPFDYIDNLP
+430 PHVTIPFEYVDNLP

-461 LAYAAE
+461 FAYAAE
-467 KIINFQPKPNL
+467 QLIQFKPSPNL
-478 K
+478 

>member
-1 MSSILYKNEEKMKK
+1 MRNLIFIISIFLIIGCNTSNEN
-15 TYIILALL
+15 INI
-23 FISGCYQSSED
+23 
-34 ASLTL
+34 

-48 KLSNEQI
+48 KLSDKEI
-55 EKNLKMGLKP
+55 EENLKNGLKP
-65 IAIKDNVDVKGFAN
+65 IAVKDNIDVVGFAN
-79 TAGSLAMKNNFP
+79 TAGSKALENNFP
-91 DKNAFLVEK
+91 EKNAFLAQK
-100 LINNGYFVIG
+100 LIDNGYFIIG

-155 VVATGLVDVA
+155 VVATGLVNVA

-207 AGPMANSVIMAASVL
+207 AGPMANSVTSAAKVL
-222 EIIAGKD
+222 EAISGVD
-229 PNDKATT
+229 PNDSAT
-236 LIPENFDFDFTS
+236 LSIPKDFNYNFTS
-248 NLQSSTLNGKKL
+248 DLNNASLAGKRF
-260 GLLPTGSQDEDGNL
+260 GLLPTGSMNSDGKL
-274 MLENIKE
+274 MLKKIRMILEE
-281 MLQNAG
+281 AG
-287 ATVVEIEDNREY
+287 AIVVDIDDNREY
-299 PGPEGLLVLLYEF
+299 PGPEELLVLLYEF
-312 KVGLEDYLA
+312 KVGLEQYLA
-321 TSNSEIKTLEGLI
+321 SSNSEFKTLSELI
-334 EFNEKNSEDVL
+334 AFNEENKDDVL
-345 KHFDQSHFYDSNL
+345 KHFDQSHFYDSNK
-358 TDSQEEEYKIAL
+358 TTSQKEEYLIAL
-370 KRVLETRNEIDEFI
+370 ERVLQTRDEIDSFI
-384 MNYDIDALVGL
+384 KKYNIEALVGL

-410 EAIAN
+410 EAIAE
-415 YKFWVNGSYAAMAGY
+415 YKFWVNGSFAAMAGY
-430 PHITIPFDYIDNLP
+430 PHITIPFEYVDNLP

-461 LAYAAE
+461 FAYAAE
-467 KIINFQPKPNL
+467 QLIQFKPSPNL
-478 K
+478 

>member
-1 MSSILYKNEEKMKK
+1 MRNFIFILV
-15 TYIILALL
+15 IL
-23 FISGCYQSSED
+23 FICGCSKSNENIDIEQ
-34 ASLTL
+34 
-39 EKKYNIYIS
+39 KYNIYIS

-55 EKNLKMGLKP
+55 EENLKKGLKP
-65 IAIKDNVDVKGFAN
+65 IAVKDNIDVVGFAN
-79 TAGSLAMKNNFP
+79 TAGSMALQNNFP
-91 DKNAFLVEK
+91 EKNAFLTQK
-100 LINNGYFVIG
+100 LIDNGYFVIG

-194 RSGIIPISSTQDT
+194 RTGIIPISSTQDT
-207 AGPMANSVIMAASVL
+207 AGPMANSVTSAAKVL
-222 EIIAGKD
+222 EVIAGVD
-229 PNDKATT
+229 PNDPAT
-236 LIPENFDFDFTS
+236 LNIPEDFNFNF
-248 NLQSSTLNGKKL
+248 SSDLNDSSLAGKRF
-260 GLLPTGSQDEDGNL
+260 GLLPTGSMNSDGKL
-274 MLENIKE
+274 MLKKIRM
-281 MLQNAG
+281 MLEEAG
-287 ATVVEIEDNREY
+287 AVVVDIDDKREY
-299 PGPEGLLVLLYEF
+299 PGPEELLVLLYEF
-312 KVGLEDYLA
+312 KVGLEQYLA
-321 TSNSEIKTLEGLI
+321 SSNSEFKTLDELI
-334 EFNEKNSEDVL
+334 AFNEENKDDVL
-345 KHFDQSHFYDSNL
+345 KHFDQSHFYDSNK
-358 TDSQEEEYKIAL
+358 TSSQKEEYLIAL
-370 KRVLETRNEIDEFI
+370 ERVLQTRDEIDSFI
-384 MNYDIDALVGL
+384 EEYNIEALVGL

-410 EAIAN
+410 EAIAE

-430 PHITIPFDYIDNLP
+430 PHVTIPFEYVDNLP

-461 LAYAAE
+461 FAYAAE
-467 KIINFQPKPNL
+467 QLIQFKPSPNL
-478 K
+478 

>member
-1 MSSILYKNEEKMKK
+1 MRNLIFIISIFLIIGCNTSNEN
-15 TYIILALL
+15 INI
-23 FISGCYQSSED
+23 
-34 ASLTL
+34 

-48 KLSNEQI
+48 KLSDKEI
-55 EKNLKMGLKP
+55 EENLKNGLKP
-65 IAIKDNVDVKGFAN
+65 IAVKDNIDVVGFAN
-79 TAGSLAMKNNFP
+79 TAGSKALENNFP
-91 DKNAFLVEK
+91 EKNAFLAQK
-100 LINNGYFVIG
+100 LIDNGYFIIG

-155 VVATGLVDVA
+155 VVATGLVNVA

-207 AGPMANSVIMAASVL
+207 AGPMANSVTSAAKVL
-222 EIIAGKD
+222 EAISGVD
-229 PNDKATT
+229 PNDSAT
-236 LIPENFDFDFTS
+236 LSIPEDFNFNFTS
-248 NLQSSTLNGKKL
+248 DLNNASLAGKRF
-260 GLLPTGSQDEDGNL
+260 GLLPTGSMNSDGKL
-274 MLENIKE
+274 MLKKIRM
-281 MLQNAG
+281 MLEEAG
-287 ATVVEIEDNREY
+287 AIVVDIDDNREY
-299 PGPEGLLVLLYEF
+299 PGPEELLVLLYEF
-312 KVGLEDYLA
+312 KVGLEQYLA
-321 TSNSEIKTLEGLI
+321 SSNSEFKTLSELI
-334 EFNEKNSEDVL
+334 AFNEENKDDVL
-345 KHFDQSHFYDSNL
+345 KHFDQSHFYDSNK
-358 TDSQEEEYKIAL
+358 TTSQKEEYLIAL
-370 KRVLETRNEIDEFI
+370 ERVLQTRDEIDSFI
-384 MNYDIDALVGL
+384 KEYNIEALVGL

-410 EAIAN
+410 EAIAE
-415 YKFWVNGSYAAMAGY
+415 YKFWVNGSFAAMAGY
-430 PHITIPFDYIDNLP
+430 PHITIPFEYVDNLP

-461 LAYAAE
+461 FAYAAE
-467 KIINFQPKPNL
+467 QLIQFKPTPNL
-478 K
+478 